1 MQTGFF
7 ICITQIMDNSKKAS
21 SIKNLSRRQFAKAAA
36 IGIAAAAPL
45 AAISAQT
52 PTPTP
57 PKEPAAPPNP
67 QTSPTPAPP
76 PSPVAVAFG
85 AVAEARFGKLLTPEQ
100 LVKVKE
106 DMVGNVRT
114 AERLSAAKLQNAD
127 EPDFVFAA

>member
-1 MQTGFF
+1 MQAGFF
-7 ICITQIMDNSKKAS
+7 ICIIQIMDNSKKAS
-21 SIKNLSRRQFAKAAA
+21 SIENLSRRQFAKAAA
-36 IGIAAAAPL
+36 IGIAAAAPFV
-45 AAISAQT
+45 AISAQT
-52 PTPTP
+52 PTPT

-67 QTSPTPAPP
+67 QT
-76 PSPVAVAFG
+76 SPVAVAFG
-85 AVAEARFGKLLTPEQ
+85 AVAEARFGKMLTAEQ